1 MEPKF
6 GGRTM
11 SKIKSV
17 IKRNGARVEFNQLR
31 INNAIYRAAVSVGG
45 RNFELAQ
52 KLGEQVTKILE
63 ERYTSDQ
70 APSVEEI
77 QDVVEKVLIENGH
90 AKVAKAYIL
99 YREERTRIRE
109 RAKAKNQHES
119 GNIPWE
125 KIWRVL
131 DWAVDH
137 NLNHIEGLNARLAAG
152 EMQEIIMESEVAYRQ
167 DIDQVTEQVLARQGQ
182 VRIVIVAG
190 PSSSGKTTTTKILNE
205 KLRHRGYRLKELGL
219 DNYFYDLEMHPK
231 DEFGDYD
238 FETPQAMDLELI
250 NTHVNQLLQ
259 GETVLIPYYDFK
271 LGKRTL
277 DQTEMH
283 FEPNEII
290 LIDSLFG
297 LYPEMLAGVED
308 SAKMKIYIEPL
319 LQMKTKQGKYVRWT
333 DIRLMRRM
341 LRDSMHRAYD
351 YERTLTHWHYVRSSE
366 RRNIIPYMQFADYII
381 NSAMPY
387 ELSLYTPKLIGSFHN
402 WVRKYAGD
410 PLREDAFI
418 RAARVLELLEQ
429 VTPYPD
435 DSFVPEHSVIRE
447 FIGGSIYNK
456 H

>member
-1 MEPKF
+1 
-6 GGRTM
+6 M

-17 IKRNGARVEFNQLR
+17 IKRNGAQVNFNQLR

-45 RNFELAQ
+45 RDYEQA
-52 KLGEQVTKILE
+52 KRLGEEVTQILE
-63 ERYTSDQ
+63 TRFASDQ

-90 AKVAKAYIL
+90 AQVAKAYIL

-109 RAKAKNQHES
+109 RTNAKAQHS
-119 GNIPWE
+119 GGNIPWE

-131 DWAVDH
+131 DWAIDRGV
-137 NLNHIEGLNARLAAG
+137 NHVNGLNQRVANG
-152 EMQEIIMESEVAYRQ
+152 EMREIVMESEVAYRQ
-167 DIDQVTEQVLARQGQ
+167 DIEQIAAQIQERKDQI
-182 VRIVIVAG
+182 RIVIVAG
-190 PSSSGKTTTTKILNE
+190 PSSSGKTTTTKILTE
-205 KLRHRGYRLKELGL
+205 KLRRSGYHLKELGL

-238 FETPQAMDLELI
+238 FETPQAMDLEMI
-250 NTHVNQLLQ
+250 NTHVNQMLE
-259 GETVLIPYYDFK
+259 GETVLIPHYDFK

-277 DQTEMH
+277 AQTEVQ
-283 FEPNEII
+283 FEPNELI

-297 LYPEMLAGVED
+297 LYPEMMAGVD
-308 SAKMKIYIEPL
+308 DAVKMKLYIEPL
-319 LQMKTKQGKYVRWT
+319 LQMKTDQGKYVRWT

-341 LRDSMHRAYD
+341 LRDSIHRAYD

-366 RRNIIPYMQFADYII
+366 RRNIIPYMKHADYII

-387 ELSLYTPKLIGSFHN
+387 ELSIYTPKLIEHFRE
-402 WVRKYAGD
+402 WVKKYSGD

-418 RAARVLELLEQ
+418 RAERVLGLLEQ
-429 VTPYPD
+429 VTPFPD
-435 DSFVPEHSVIRE
+435 DTVVPEHSVIRE
-447 FIGGSIYNK
+447 FIGGSIYDQ